1 MATIEIDISN
11 AAIAQAISDTVLS
24 KLQNPAPLY
33 RIWAVRIDA
42 IVVGAFRSES
52 VPYSGE
58 SWPELAPIT
67 QQLTPKRRG
76 KLRVTNGLYDS
87 FSVSATGDG
96 ITAAFN
102 QRVGQYNLGA
112 IHQFGATVPITA
124 KSRAFFWYRFK
135 GTGNPAWVGLA
146 AKRTDTAIIPAR
158 RMLPLQPNGEPMPE
172 MVEDF
177 KELTLRWLLAQ

>member
-1 MATIEIDISN
+1 MATINIDISD
-11 AAIAQAISDTVLS
+11 AAIADAIGDTVLN
-24 KLQNPAPLY
+24 KLQNPEGLY
-33 RIWAVRIDA
+33 RIWAVRIDSL
-42 IVVGAFRSES
+42 VVGAFRSES

-76 KLRVTNGLYDS
+76 KLRVTGALYDS
-87 FSVSATGDG
+87 FSVAASGDG

-102 QRVGQYNLGA
+102 QRVGSYNLGA

-124 KSRAFFWYRFK
+124 KSRAFFFYRFK
-135 GTGNPAWVGLA
+135 ESKNAAWVGLA
-146 AKRTDTAIIPAR
+146 QKRTDTAVIPAR

-177 KELTLRWLLAQ
+177 KALTLKWLLGQ

>member
-1 MATIEIDISN
+1 MTTIEIDISN
-11 AAIAQAISDTVLS
+11 AAIAEAISDTVLS
-24 KLQNPAPLY
+24 KLQNPTPLY
-33 RIWAVRIDA
+33 KIWAVRIDA

-76 KLRVTNGLYDS
+76 KLRVTGALYDS

-102 QRVGQYNLGA
+102 QKVGQYNLGA

-124 KSRAFFWYRFK
+124 KSRAFFWHRMK
-135 GTGNPAWVGLA
+135 GNPAWIGLA
-146 AKRTDTAIIPAR
+146 AKRTDTSIIPAR
-158 RMLPLQPNGEPMPE
+158 RMLPMLPSGEPMPE

-177 KELTLRWLLAQ
+177 KDLTLRWLLAQ

>member
-11 AAIAQAISDTVLS
+11 AAIADAISDTVLA

-33 RIWAVRIDA
+33 RIWATRIDA

-52 VPYSGE
+52 VPYTGE

-67 QQLTPKRRG
+67 QQLTPRRRG
-76 KLRVTNGLYDS
+76 KLRVTNGLFDS

-102 QRVGQYNLGA
+102 QRVGDYNLGA
-112 IHQFGATVPITA
+112 IHQFGAVVPITPR
-124 KSRAFFWYRFK
+124 SRAFFWHRFRETK
-135 GTGNPAWVGLA
+135 NPGWKALG
-146 AKRTDTAIIPAR
+146 AKRSDTAIIPPR

-177 KELTLRWLLAQ
+177 KDLTLRWLLSQ